1 MADSSTVL
9 DETTDGP
16 ATTGGTVKVG
26 ESVELNEYSEE
37 LTFTVP
43 KDNLKDEYKD
53 KAGSKIKSAFTF
65 GQVENDTEAGLVC
78 EAKGW
83 TLIKFVNDALKAT
96 ARTAQ
101 YQRLTAQYKESEMS
115 PEEAR
120 LRLIR
125 AFQRQGVSEELATRM
140 VDETLKNKQ
149 DVRLAGYDCIENI
162 QRCNAGQASYSDE
175 TGTK

>member
-1 MADSSTVL
+1 MADSTGVM
-9 DETTDGP
+9 EPETDGP
-16 ATTGGTVKVG
+16 ASTGNTIKVG

-37 LTFTVP
+37 LSFTIP
-43 KDNLKDEYKD
+43 KDNLKEEFRD
-53 KAGSKIKSAFTF
+53 KAGQKIKSSFTF
-65 GQVENDTEAGLVC
+65 GQVQDDIEASKVC

-83 TLIKFVNDALKAT
+83 TLEKFVNDALKAT

-115 PEEAR
+115 ADEAR

-140 VDETLKNKQ
+140 VDETLKNK
-149 DVRLAGYDCIENI
+149 
-162 QRCNAGQASYSDE
+162 
-175 TGTK
+175 